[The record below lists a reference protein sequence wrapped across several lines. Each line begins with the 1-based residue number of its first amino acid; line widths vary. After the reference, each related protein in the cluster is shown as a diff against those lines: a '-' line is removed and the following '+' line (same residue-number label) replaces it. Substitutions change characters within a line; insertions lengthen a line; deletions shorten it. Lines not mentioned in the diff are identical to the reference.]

1 MRRAKLFIHLKSS
14 LWFVPV
20 MCVLAGAALSF
31 GAISLDR
38 YFDYHAVPASFVG
51 GPDAA
56 AYILSTVAASMV
68 SLTALVLTITM
79 VVVQLAM
86 GQFSPRIVQ
95 RILRDKPSQFAIGLF
110 VATFVLAILA
120 LREVTI
126 NGDSTGNV
134 PGIAVTTAF
143 VLVLVSI
150 AVLVVYVHHIGQA
163 LRVSALIELVGD
175 ETRTLLDR
183 RYPDKG
189 PALDDHHGSLPVVR
203 AKESGVITG
212 IGYRKLV
219 EEGRRA
225 DCLLE
230 LVPALGEF
238 VPANSPLFLVHGDRG
253 PLDEEQLHEALIFS
267 LEATLDEDVAYGVR
281 LLVDIAE
288 RSLADSP
295 FQDPTT
301 SVQAIDRLHDILRQ
315 LARRPF
321 PDGRH
326 FDDAGQLRLT
336 VRTMSWEAYVHLAF
350 DEIRLAGAGSPQ
362 VTRRL
367 KAALTDLRSI
377 APPER
382 VGVIDVQLDLLTMT
396 TESSL
401 NDERDVEL
409 ALGEDREGIGAA
421 AGAIVGLPVRPGT
434 R

>member
-1 MRRAKLFIHLKSS
+1 MRLRKLLIHLKSS

-20 MCVLAGAALSF
+20 LCVLAGAALSF
-31 GAISLDR
+31 ATIAVDR
-38 YFDYHAVPASFVG
+38 YFDYQAVPTSVVG

-95 RILRDKPSQFAIGLF
+95 RILRDKPSQLAIGLF
-110 VATFVLAILA
+110 VATFVHAILA

-134 PGIAVTTAF
+134 PGVAVVTAF
-143 VLVLVSI
+143 LLVLVSI
-150 AVLVVYVHHIGQA
+150 AVLVIYVHHIGQA
-163 LRVSALIELVGD
+163 LRVSALIELGGD

-189 PALDDHHGSLPVVR
+189 PPALDSDANGVPVVC
-203 AKESGVITG
+203 AIESGVITG
-212 IGYRKLV
+212 IGYERLV
-219 EEGRRA
+219 EEGGRA

-238 VPANSPLFLVHGDRG
+238 VPAGGQLFRVHGATRAV
-253 PLDEEQLHEALIFS
+253 DEDAVRAALVVS
-267 LEATLDEDVAYGVR
+267 LEPTLDEDVAYGIR

-301 SVQAIDRLHDILRQ
+301 AVQAIDRLHDILRQ

-321 PDGRH
+321 PDGRYR
-326 FDDAGQLRLT
+326 DQAGQVRLT
-336 VRTMSWEAYVHLAF
+336 VRTMSWDAYVHLAF
-350 DEIRLAGAGSPQ
+350 NEIRLAGAGSPQ

-367 KAALTDLRSI
+367 KAALTDLKSL
-377 APPER
+377 APPDRTE
-382 VGVIDVQLDLLTMT
+382 ILDLQLDLLTT
-396 TESSL
+396 ATEASFT
-401 NDERDVEL
+401 DERDVAL
-409 ALGEDREGIGAA
+409 ALNDDREGIGAA
-421 AGAIVGLPVRPGT
+421 AGSLDD
-434 R
+434 

>member
-1 MRRAKLFIHLKSS
+1 MRFTKLFIHLKSS

-20 MCVLAGAALSF
+20 LCVLAGV
-31 GAISLDR
+31 AISSGTIAVDR
-38 YFDYHAVPASFVG
+38 YFDYGALPSRLVG

-56 AYILSTVAASMV
+56 ALIFSTVAASMV

-95 RILRDKPSQFAIGLF
+95 RILRDKPSQLAIGLF
-110 VATFVLAILA
+110 VATFVHAILA
-120 LREVTI
+120 LREVTN
-126 NGDSTGNV
+126 NGNGTGNV
-134 PGIAVTTAF
+134 PGVALVTAF
-143 VLVLVSI
+143 LLVLVSI
-150 AVLVVYVHHIGQA
+150 AVLVMYVHHIGQA

-189 PALDDHHGSLPVVR
+189 PALDTQVGSLPVVR
-203 AKESGVITG
+203 ATESGVITG
-212 IGYRKLV
+212 IGYEQLV

-225 DCLLE
+225 DCVLE

-238 VPANSPLFLVHGDRG
+238 VPADGLLFRVHGESTAV
-253 PLDEEQLHEALIFS
+253 DEDHLRAALIFS
-267 LEATLDEDVAYGVR
+267 LEPTLDEDVAYGLR

-288 RSLADSP
+288 RSLAESP

-301 SVQAIDRLHDILRQ
+301 AVQAIDRLHDILRQ

-326 FDDAGQLRLT
+326 LDDAGQVRLT
-336 VRTMSWEAYVHLAF
+336 VPTMTWEAYVHLAF

-362 VTRRL
+362 VARRL
-367 KAALTDLRSI
+367 NAALKDLRSI
-377 APPER
+377 APPDR
-382 VGVIDVQLDLLTMT
+382 IGTIDYQLDLLTT
-396 TESSL
+396 ATEASL

-409 ALGEDREGIGAA
+409 AVQGDREGIGVA
-421 AGAIVGLPVRPGT
+421 AGRSTA
-434 R
+434 